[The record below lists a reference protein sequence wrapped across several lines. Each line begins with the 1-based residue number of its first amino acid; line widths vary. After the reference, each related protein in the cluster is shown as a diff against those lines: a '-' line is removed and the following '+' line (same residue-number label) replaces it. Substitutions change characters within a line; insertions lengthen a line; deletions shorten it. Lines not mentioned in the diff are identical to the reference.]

1 MSSNGHWGSSSVDH
15 GLMRPNQLSGR
26 PHLTALD
33 LARIDR
39 ATIAQLLLAPA
50 TPTEACRVALLLLVP
65 CHSPMSSPSSEADR
79 RETLMLRICT
89 IVLFSVFAFGTAF
102 AQQSVPKEVRQAKAG
117 ESCEVLQQDC
127 LQWCNKNQIG
137 NMQANIDCRT
147 SCPRYQGICNQTGVW
162 STPLGKVEIRG
173 LPPK

>member
-1 MSSNGHWGSSSVDH
+1 VALTPSPTSLHVDQ
-15 GLMRPNQLSGR
+15 RT
-26 PHLTALD
+26 TAQPVLE
-33 LARIDR
+33 
-39 ATIAQLLLAPA
+39 PA
-50 TPTEACRVALLLLVP
+50 TPMEAGNVALLLLVP
-65 CHSPMSSPSSEADR
+65 CHTPMSSPCSEADR

-162 STPLGKVEIRG
+162 STPLGKVEVRG